1 MRMILRS
8 WIMQVPVLRPAF
20 ACYCHTE
27 GSCWWSC
34 CWWLLVELLVAV
46 GGVVGVMLV
55 VRDVYVLVL
64 LLL

>member
-1 MRMILRS
+1 ML
-8 WIMQVPVLRPAF
+8 QPAF

-34 CWWLLVELLVAV
+34 WWWLLVELLVAV